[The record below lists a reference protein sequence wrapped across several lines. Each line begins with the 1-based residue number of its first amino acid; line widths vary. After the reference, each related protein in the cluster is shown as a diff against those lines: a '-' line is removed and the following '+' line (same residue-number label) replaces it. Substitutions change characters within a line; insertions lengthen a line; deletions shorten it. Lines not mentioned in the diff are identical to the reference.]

1 MKVEQ
6 KIRLEMSSPKT
17 LNVTTFSPNSDVF
30 DVLFYDFNLISTN
43 LINITPQLCF
53 SSKWFSRGPG
63 PTMGLQQT
71 LGASR

>member
-6 KIRLEMSSPKT
+6 KIRLEMSPPKT

-43 LINITPQLCF
+43 LINITPQLF
-53 SSKWFSRGPG
+53 LVSGFQEARGPLWG
-63 PTMGLQQT
+63 F
-71 LGASR
+71 S